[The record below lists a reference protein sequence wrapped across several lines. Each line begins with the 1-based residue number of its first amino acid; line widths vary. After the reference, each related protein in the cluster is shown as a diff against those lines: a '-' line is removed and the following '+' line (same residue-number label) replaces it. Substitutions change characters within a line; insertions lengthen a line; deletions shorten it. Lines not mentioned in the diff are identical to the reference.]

1 MGVKGK
7 RIAAFFQFGRVIHAG
22 FSCWRLQVL
31 PSVFIPL
38 YYYTMTASL
47 KQLLPLLLVGT
58 AILGNVVLVDA
69 FTYYSHSVR
78 QSSVRCRS
86 SELFGFDWKKNP
98 FTSSAFSFGTNT
110 QREDDDVNNEA
121 ARRMKLKQELL
132 ERCSSLPESKDKRA
146 QIEETIQALAQ
157 LNPTSDAATN
167 PRLQKQW
174 NL

>member
-98 FTSSAFSFGTNT
+98 FTSAFSFGTNT
-110 QREDDDVNNEA
+110 QREDDDVINEA
-121 ARRMKLKQELL
+121 ARRMTLKQELL
-132 ERCSSLPESKDKRA
+132 ERCRLPESKDKRA
-146 QIEETIQALAQ
+146 QIEETIKALAS

-174 NL
+174 DL